1 MAKKINIDVNLRD
14 EEAKKKLK
22 DIQNGKYKVDMDV
35 NVDGINQTTQG
46 MNRLK
51 ASASNTNT
59 TFGKLRN
66 TISDTFSTGKLAMT
80 GYLAVLRSINLASK
94 NAKQSIKELDK
105 SVTDLSVATNM
116 SRKSTYD
123 LLGQYNNM
131 AKQLSSTTTHISSAA
146 DDYLRAGKSM
156 SEANKLI
163 QDSIMLSKL
172 GQIDSGA
179 ATEDL
184 LATMN
189 GFNMSVEEVN
199 KALDSMVAIDMAAA
213 TSSGDIATALKYC
226 ASSADVAG
234 VSFNKLAAMIGTVQD
249 KTQQSA
255 ETVGTFMNTLL
266 SRYRNV
272 KVGQFVDDDGQDL
285 SDVETILDSVGIK
298 LRETNQEFRDFETVI
313 DEVAKSW
320 NNYSGVQQAAIAK
333 AFSGSRQQN
342 RFIALMEGYNKTLEL
357 TEVAANSAGTAVE
370 KFNNSYQNSLEA
382 KQNTLQATFESMIM
396 NSDMGNVYGDILDA
410 TTALVKF
417 VDETNLLKG
426 ALTGLATFGGIK
438 AFMTIKTGAME
449 AYVELNKFK
458 NAMDIVKSTNISTAQ
473 FDKLLLL
480 SEGLSKS
487 QMKQVLS
494 TNSLTMAQKKQL
506 LMVSGLSEEESVAAL
521 QAWKMTAAN
530 NGLTAS
536 TTSASNAFK
545 GLTMMIKANPF
556 MIAVT
561 AITIGVAA
569 WQKYKQSIEDVKD
582 RIDELSD
589 SISTLESEYKSLK
602 ETESENLTD
611 AEQARLQYLE
621 DRIEREKELKELEE
635 ARLIREKY
643 GSNFTDSF
651 DEDNQNAKYSDFREK
666 YFDGMSKVDVTS
678 LAYGIDHDEKNVIDI
693 GSKIDEYLESQKKI
707 QLYID
712 QMNKYDSDRQE
723 YIWADELKTKE
734 ENKLEK
740 LIPQLQEEYQNYKE
754 AKYEA
759 ETAIDEM
766 TQDLDNPNLTD
777 KDKETIQSWIAQYQD
792 VVKIADYYI
801 GLMRDIPAIPSD
813 TDTNTYHN
821 WYSKLSDDEK
831 ELANSDDFKEALEK
845 QKEGLGKAAL
855 AANDYDIALQEVKN
869 TQESV
874 ANSGDGIGTT
884 SFSDTITELSDLQDD
899 LSDLDEAMANIVSD
913 GNVDLSSLDGLIE
926 AFGKLEE
933 AGKNIDTSTVDEAMK
948 SLSDATSIQ
957 SAQQALDT
965 LCTEYIKASGIL
977 DDLNE
982 SNKNLIATRLQGMGV
997 ANAEEMVE
1005 ARLAAQKYATA
1016 NGCIDLANA
1025 TWEEISALI
1034 AEGNA
1039 SQETQQYLANLA
1051 LSKIDV
1057 NNIKLDTK
1065 ADVDNIIAIANAA
1078 GASAAQIAALKTALA
1093 SLSNANITKW
1103 DDANKGGGMGST
1115 NLMNPA
1121 KLNTPSSGNSKIDQ
1135 FAKQQQAQKAKDAVQ
1150 DATDT
1155 LAKTLDDI
1163 KNGAY
1168 NLDASNFYAN
1178 YSGGSATSKAVNDA
1192 AKAAKDAAKDVKEA
1206 VAETFDFIENGINRF
1221 DKALSKLED
1230 KVDKTS
1236 SSFTSRLN
1244 AYKEALNATTFGIEL
1259 LTDDYNKYMQKANEV
1274 GLNEDIASAVR
1285 GGASNI
1291 WDYSDDTV
1299 KQQIKDY
1306 QSWYDKAQDCLD
1318 KIDELKDKQLE
1329 LTQASIELLI
1339 TQYEKLATK
1348 IENVNDRTEKWISL
1362 KESWGFSANTKNYDS
1377 MNKNIQKQIDFIIKQ
1392 DEQLKLLQKT
1402 VAKGSEA
1409 WYEYNE
1415 RIDSN
1420 KASLIDLKQQMQENA
1435 TAAAVLAKAT
1445 ADKKTEKYD
1454 SQDELYDAKIDNATS
1469 AKSKNKLIDK
1479 KISNINK
1486 TQKAYNTAVSTD
1498 NKNLKSAKKTISKFK
1513 STKENKKILASI
1525 KKAAKSGKRISQ
1537 SLLNKASKLNDNGKL
1552 YNACVQYNAYL
1563 DAKEADKAT
1572 ADLYKETAKQDKA
1585 DLAKEKF
1592 DNISSDY
1599 DNKISSNE
1607 QKKTAL
1613 NNKIS
1618 LAQEQSKQISAAYYK
1633 SLISSEKGEK
1643 NKLIKERKDLQKSLN
1658 DAVIKGSI
1666 KKGSDEW
1673 YEMVSAINEVT
1684 NAIDESTQSIVEY
1697 QNALRQLKWDA
1708 FDKSMETVKRINSEN
1723 DYYIDLMSHKDMTD
1737 KDTGNFT
1744 KYGTATIG
1752 LHKTNYDNYL
1762 AQADEYQREYN
1773 KIMRQIEKGELSL
1786 SDENVVQ
1793 RLRDLQDAHR
1803 DAKKSAEDELQ
1814 SIQDLVKQGYE
1825 AQTDALSELIDKYKK
1840 LKDSELEAYKYQKEI
1855 AEKTKQIASLQKQ
1868 LIANN
1873 KNADSEE
1880 SRAQIQKLKVEL
1892 QNAKDDLN
1900 DTIYSKYLS
1909 DTEDMLD
1916 DLMNDYQEFINEK
1929 LNDTNNILDE
1939 IKTLLGSD
1947 IIETIKGLDSN
1958 LTNDTKDQ
1966 IGSSTTNG
1974 GDGGQAA
1981 KDYVHNTVTNDQNK
1995 VNSKTD
2001 TSSYNPAKEADI
2013 AKKKN
2018 GIAQK
2023 KKAINDQRQ
2032 SFQNQIKELES
2043 QLKQLYGELNSV
2055 ENKYQFE
2062 KSSTKNKDK
2071 LQDLKNNYIE
2081 KKSGLNA
2088 MIQDVTHNKDVLQQ
2102 FIADLDKQ
2110 SAQLDKDLASING
2123 YEKGSEHI
2131 DKRQL
2136 AWTQENKREMIYRAS
2151 DGAVLTKLN
2160 PGDKVFT
2167 NEMTENL
2174 WKMAQMNPAQMY
2186 AGQFTP
2192 VTPDFSKSVNNSS
2205 NIEVTFGDLVL
2216 PDVTN
2221 SAEFADS
2228 VESVMREAICRNG
2241 KTTQCITEA
2250 VSAKQLGKNDVGNA
2264 RLYK

>member
-1 MAKKINIDVNLRD
+1 MMFKTIDNNGDIKVVTVMKARKIAQDQLTASIARQELQLIAD
-14 EEAKKKLK
+14 EKALTRLEAKVASGIPLEQAMATEMNGASIAAKNHAIQTQGLNGTTDAFVAKQKAAQAQLKATANDSKKL
-22 DIQNGKYKVDMDV
+22 I
-35 NVDGINQTTQG
+35 TT
-46 MNRLK
+46 LK
-51 ASASNTNT
+51 SVAANIGVMIAFTVAIKAIEYAWDKANT
-59 TFGKLRN
+59 T
-66 TISDTFSTGKLAMT
+66 
-80 GYLAVLRSINLASK
+80 
-94 NAKQSIKELDK
+94 
-105 SVTDLSVATNM
+105 
-116 SRKSTYD
+116 
-123 LLGQYNNM
+123 
-131 AKQLSSTTTHISSAA
+131 
-146 DDYLRAGKSM
+146 
-156 SEANKLI
+156 
-163 QDSIMLSKL
+163 
-172 GQIDSGA
+172 
-179 ATEDL
+179 
-184 LATMN
+184 
-189 GFNMSVEEVN
+189 VEEVQG
-199 KALDSMVAIDMAAA
+199 KID
-213 TSSGDIATALKYC
+213 
-226 ASSADVAG
+226 
-234 VSFNKLAAMIGTVQD
+234 
-249 KTQQSA
+249 
-255 ETVGTFMNTLL
+255 
-266 SRYRNV
+266 
-272 KVGQFVDDDGQDL
+272 DL
-285 SDVETILDSVGIK
+285 S
-298 LRETNQEFRDFETVI
+298 
-313 DEVAKSW
+313 
-320 NNYSGVQQAAIAK
+320 
-333 AFSGSRQQN
+333 
-342 RFIALMEGYNKTLEL
+342 
-357 TEVAANSAGTAVE
+357 
-370 KFNNSYQNSLEA
+370 SY
-382 KQNTLQATFESMIM
+382 
-396 NSDMGNVYGDILDA
+396 
-410 TTALVKF
+410 
-417 VDETNLLKG
+417 
-426 ALTGLATFGGIK
+426 
-438 AFMTIKTGAME
+438 
-449 AYVELNKFK
+449 
-458 NAMDIVKSTNISTAQ
+458 
-473 FDKLLLL
+473 
-480 SEGLSKS
+480 
-487 QMKQVLS
+487 
-494 TNSLTMAQKKQL
+494 
-506 LMVSGLSEEESVAAL
+506 
-521 QAWKMTAAN
+521 
-530 NGLTAS
+530 
-536 TTSASNAFK
+536 
-545 GLTMMIKANPF
+545 
-556 MIAVT
+556 
-561 AITIGVAA
+561 
-569 WQKYKQSIEDVKD
+569 
-582 RIDELSD
+582 
-589 SISTLESEYKSLK
+589 ISTLEDEYKSLK
-602 ETESENLTD
+602 ETGSENLTD
-611 AEQARLQYLE
+611 AEQTRLQYLE

-712 QMNKYDSDRQE
+712 QMNKYDSNRQE

-869 TQESV
+869 AQESV

-965 LCTEYIKASGIL
+965 LCTEYIKVSGIL

-1051 LSKIDV
+1051 LSKIDI

-1093 SLSNANITKW
+1093 SLSNAKIDKW
-1103 DDANKGGGMGST
+1103 ANSGGGMNSL
-1115 NLMNPA
+1115 NLLNPG

-1135 FAKQQQAQKAKDAVQ
+1135 FAKQQQAQNTKDAVQ

-1339 TQYEKLATK
+1339 TQYEKLSTK
-1348 IENVNDRTEKWISL
+1348 VENANDRMEKWISL

-1402 VAKGSEA
+1402 VTKGSEA

-1435 TAAAVLAKAT
+1435 TAAAELAKAT

-1469 AKSKNKLIDK
+1469 AKTKNKLINK
-1479 KISNINK
+1479 KISNITKRQNI
-1486 TQKAYNTAVSTD
+1486 YNSVVTTD
-1498 NKNLKSAKKTISKFK
+1498 NKNLKSAKKTIGKFK
-1513 STKENKKILASI
+1513 STKENKKVLASI
-1525 KKAAKSGKRISQ
+1525 KKAAKADKRISQ
-1537 SLLNKASKLNDNGKL
+1537 SLLDKASKLNDNGKL
-1552 YNACVQYNAYL
+1552 YNACVQYNAYW
-1563 DAKEADKAT
+1563 DAKQSDKAT

-1618 LAQEQSKQISAAYYK
+1618 LAQEQGKQISAAYYK

-1673 YEMVSAINEVT
+1673 HEMVSAINEVT

-1786 SDENVVQ
+1786 SDENVIQ

-1855 AEKTKQIASLQKQ
+1855 AEKTKTIASLQKQ
-1868 LIANN
+1868 LTAYNGN
-1873 KNADSEE
+1873 DSEE
-1880 SRAQIQKLKVEL
+1880 SRAQIQKLKVQLEE
-1892 QNAKDDLN
+1892 AKSDLK
-1900 DTIYSKYLS
+1900 DTQYEKFIS

-1916 DLMNDYQEFINEK
+1916 DLMTDYQKFIDEK
-1929 LNDTNNILDE
+1929 LNDTNTILDE

-2001 TSSYNPAKEADI
+2001 TSSYDPAKEADI

-2023 KKAINDQRQ
+2023 KKAINGQRQ

-2043 QLKQLYGELNSV
+2043 QLKQLYGELNSI

-2088 MIQDVTHNKDVLQQ
+2088 MIQDLTHNKDVLQQ

-2136 AWTQENKREMIYRAS
+2136 AWTQENKRELIYRAA
-2151 DGAVLTKLN
+2151 DGALLTELN

-2174 WKMAQMNPAQMY
+2174 WELAKTNPAQMY

-2228 VESVMREAICRNG
+2228 VESVMREAICKNG
-2241 KTTQCITEA
+2241 KTIQCITEA
-2250 VSAKQLGKNDVGNA
+2250 VSAKQLGKNGIGNA

>member
-1 MAKKINIDVNLRD
+1 MIFKTINDETDGKIKIKPNSGFADLFKKQQLFSSSDIQAIKAYNAQIDACVTSQTAFRRTMMDASESAQNLVAGANGGKVALNALEGSSKAAAVGMQILSTAMNVAVIMLVTQAISLLINKFSDYTHKLENAREAAKEAKSSIEELNTSVSDNGKWISENVYNYEKLADGVDSLGRNISLTDEEFDKYNSLTNEIADMFPTLVTGYTDTGDAILSCKNNVNLLTQAYKEQKQAAQDAVFQKSDDLWAGFKADTTDWHPFSNGGMSKTTERTILQD
-14 EEAKKKLK
+14 MIDGNDLSALDWNTIATVLDNAGIETNKWIGGSDKDLKKKL
-22 DIQNGKYKVDMDV
+22 
-35 NVDGINQTTQG
+35 
-46 MNRLK
+46 
-51 ASASNTNT
+51 
-59 TFGKLRN
+59 
-66 TISDTFSTGKLAMT
+66 
-80 GYLAVLRSINLASK
+80 
-94 NAKQSIKELDK
+94 E
-105 SVTDLSVATNM
+105 
-116 SRKSTYD
+116 
-123 LLGQYNNM
+123 
-131 AKQLSSTTTHISSAA
+131 
-146 DDYLRAGKSM
+146 
-156 SEANKLI
+156 ENKKTLY
-163 QDSIMLSKL
+163 
-172 GQIDSGA
+172 A
-179 ATEDL
+179 YART
-184 LATMN
+184 
-189 GFNMSVEEVN
+189 
-199 KALDSMVAIDMAAA
+199 LDSTMESA
-213 TSSGDIATALKYC
+213 TSNVTPIIDAYLDT
-226 ASSADVAG
+226 
-234 VSFNKLAAMIGTVQD
+234 NK
-249 KTQQSA
+249 
-255 ETVGTFMNTLL
+255 
-266 SRYRNV
+266 
-272 KVGQFVDDDGQDL
+272 
-285 SDVETILDSVGIK
+285 
-298 LRETNQEFRDFETVI
+298 DF
-313 DEVAKSW
+313 K
-320 NNYSGVQQAAIAK
+320 
-333 AFSGSRQQN
+333 
-342 RFIALMEGYNKTLEL
+342 
-357 TEVAANSAGTAVE
+357 
-370 KFNNSYQNSLEA
+370 
-382 KQNTLQATFESMIM
+382 
-396 NSDMGNVYGDILDA
+396 
-410 TTALVKF
+410 
-417 VDETNLLKG
+417 
-426 ALTGLATFGGIK
+426 
-438 AFMTIKTGAME
+438 
-449 AYVELNKFK
+449 
-458 NAMDIVKSTNISTAQ
+458 
-473 FDKLLLL
+473 
-480 SEGLSKS
+480 
-487 QMKQVLS
+487 
-494 TNSLTMAQKKQL
+494 
-506 LMVSGLSEEESVAAL
+506 
-521 QAWKMTAAN
+521 
-530 NGLTAS
+530 
-536 TTSASNAFK
+536 
-545 GLTMMIKANPF
+545 
-556 MIAVT
+556 
-561 AITIGVAA
+561 
-569 WQKYKQSIEDVKD
+569 
-582 RIDELSD
+582 
-589 SISTLESEYKSLK
+589 
-602 ETESENLTD
+602 
-611 AEQARLQYLE
+611 
-621 DRIEREKELKELEE
+621 
-635 ARLIREKY
+635 
-643 GSNFTDSF
+643 
-651 DEDNQNAKYSDFREK
+651 
-666 YFDGMSKVDVTS
+666 
-678 LAYGIDHDEKNVIDI
+678 
-693 GSKIDEYLESQKKI
+693 
-707 QLYID
+707 
-712 QMNKYDSDRQE
+712 KYDSDTQNRIKQ
-723 YIWADELKTKE
+723 IADNMGYEFYSTF
-734 ENKLEK
+734 ENKADLVDWIDNTLVPAFDNVDSKNLLNELFSLNTDDMSVNEYVSK
-740 LIPQLQEEYQNYKE
+740 INTLIK
-754 AKYEA
+754 
-759 ETAIDEM
+759 
-766 TQDLDNPNLTD
+766 
-777 KDKETIQSWIAQYQD
+777 
-792 VVKIADYYI
+792 KIANIVGGDAEEI
-801 GLMRDIPAIPSD
+801 KIKLGFDFVD
-813 TDTNTYHN
+813 TDEELLNKAKQKVEKAVGNSSPASGVFDILGNAT
-821 WYSKLSDDEK
+821 KSDNEK
-831 ELANSDDFKEALEK
+831 ELNKWIDSLSESDLQLIVDGKIKFDEDTTVDSAKKALDAARKEAEQNPIETPISSTDILAQVQALSTGLDQLDKIYADVYNKEDFDWSSILNNDGFKEAFGNMTNVTEDYKNAYDDFIKTISNNPADLSACQSAFDNLATAYIYNSDALKNVTEETKASTIAMLNQMGIVNAAEVVNYRLGASESYAADTGKDLESATLSEITAFA
-845 QKEGLGKAAL
+845 KEADMSDITKASL
-855 AANDYDIALQEVKN
+855 AAYVTEKIHAASI
-869 TQESV
+869 T
-874 ANSGDGIGTT
+874 ITT
-884 SFSDTITELSDLQDD
+884 SADINNLT
-899 LSDLDEAMANIVSD
+899 
-913 GNVDLSSLDGLIE
+913 
-926 AFGKLEE
+926 
-933 AGKNIDTSTVDEAMK
+933 
-948 SLSDATSIQ
+948 
-957 SAQQALDT
+957 ALCSQ
-965 LCTEYIKASGIL
+965 L
-977 DDLNE
+977 
-982 SNKNLIATRLQGMGV
+982 GV
-997 ANAEEMVE
+997 A
-1005 ARLAAQKYATA
+1005 
-1016 NGCIDLANA
+1016 G
-1025 TWEEISALI
+1025 
-1034 AEGNA
+1034 
-1039 SQETQQYLANLA
+1039 
-1051 LSKIDV
+1051 
-1057 NNIKLDTK
+1057 
-1065 ADVDNIIAIANAA
+1065 
-1078 GASAAQIAALKTALA
+1078 TALA
-1093 SLSNANITKW
+1093 
-1103 DDANKGGGMGST
+1103 
-1115 NLMNPA
+1115 
-1121 KLNTPSSGNSKIDQ
+1121 Q
-1135 FAKQQQAQKAKDAVQ
+1135 FARLKAIAMDTSGKYTDGYKEYATTAADQILQNAVNAAQTKYTPQ
-1150 DATDT
+1150 F
-1155 LAKTLDDI
+1155 
-1163 KNGAY
+1163 G
-1168 NLDASNFYAN
+1168 
-1178 YSGGSATSKAVNDA
+1178 GGSATKKAVNDA

-1221 DKALSKLED
+1221 DRALSKLED
-1230 KVDKTS
+1230 KAGKTS

-1291 WDYSDDTV
+1291 WDYTDDTV

-1306 QSWYDKAQDCLD
+1306 QNWYDKAQDCLD

-1339 TQYEKLATK
+1339 TQYEKLSTK
-1348 IENVNDRTEKWISL
+1348 VENANDRMEKWISL
-1362 KESWGFSANTKNYDS
+1362 KESWGFSANTKNYNS
-1377 MNKNIQKQIDFIIKQ
+1377 MNKNIQKQIDYINKQ

-1402 VAKGSEA
+1402 VTKGSEA

-1420 KASLIDLKQQMQENA
+1420 KASLIELKQQMQENA

-1525 KKAAKSGKRISQ
+1525 KKAAKAGKRISQ
-1537 SLLNKASKLNDNGKL
+1537 SLLDKASKLNDNGRL
-1552 YNACVQYNAYL
+1552 YNACVQYNAYW
-1563 DAKEADKAT
+1563 DAKQSDKAT

-1618 LAQEQSKQISAAYYK
+1618 LAQEHGKQISAAYYK

-1643 NKLIKERKDLQKSLN
+1643 NKLIKERKDLQKNLN

-1855 AEKTKQIASLQKQ
+1855 AEKTKTIASLQKQ
-1868 LIANN
+1868 LTAYNGN
-1873 KNADSEE
+1873 DSEE
-1880 SRAQIQKLKVEL
+1880 SRAQIQKLKVQLEE
-1892 QNAKDDLN
+1892 AKSDLK
-1900 DTIYSKYLS
+1900 DTQYEKFIS

-1916 DLMNDYQEFINEK
+1916 DLMTDYQKFIDEK
-1929 LNDTNNILDE
+1929 LNDTNTILDE

-2001 TSSYNPAKEADI
+2001 TSSYDPAKEADI

-2023 KKAINDQRQ
+2023 KKAINGQRQ

-2043 QLKQLYGELNSV
+2043 QLKQLYGELNSI

-2110 SAQLDKDLASING
+2110 SAQLDTDLVSLKG

-2136 AWTQENKREMIYRAS
+2136 AWTQENKRELIYRAA
-2151 DGAVLTKLN
+2151 DGALLTELN

-2250 VSAKQLGKNDVGNA
+2250 VSAKQLGKNRNSIGNA

>member
-1 MAKKINIDVNLRD
+1 MMFKTIDNNGDIKVVTVMKARKIAQDQLTASIARQELQLIAD
-14 EEAKKKLK
+14 EKALTRLEAKVASGIPLEQAMATEMNGASIAAKNHAIQTQGLNGTTDAFVAKQKAAQAQLKATANDSKKL
-22 DIQNGKYKVDMDV
+22 I
-35 NVDGINQTTQG
+35 TT
-46 MNRLK
+46 LK
-51 ASASNTNT
+51 SVAANIGVMIAFTVAIKAIEYVWDKANT
-59 TFGKLRN
+59 T
-66 TISDTFSTGKLAMT
+66 
-80 GYLAVLRSINLASK
+80 
-94 NAKQSIKELDK
+94 
-105 SVTDLSVATNM
+105 
-116 SRKSTYD
+116 
-123 LLGQYNNM
+123 
-131 AKQLSSTTTHISSAA
+131 
-146 DDYLRAGKSM
+146 
-156 SEANKLI
+156 
-163 QDSIMLSKL
+163 
-172 GQIDSGA
+172 
-179 ATEDL
+179 
-184 LATMN
+184 
-189 GFNMSVEEVN
+189 VEEVQG
-199 KALDSMVAIDMAAA
+199 KID
-213 TSSGDIATALKYC
+213 
-226 ASSADVAG
+226 
-234 VSFNKLAAMIGTVQD
+234 
-249 KTQQSA
+249 
-255 ETVGTFMNTLL
+255 
-266 SRYRNV
+266 
-272 KVGQFVDDDGQDL
+272 DL
-285 SDVETILDSVGIK
+285 SS
-298 LRETNQEFRDFETVI
+298 
-313 DEVAKSW
+313 
-320 NNYSGVQQAAIAK
+320 
-333 AFSGSRQQN
+333 
-342 RFIALMEGYNKTLEL
+342 
-357 TEVAANSAGTAVE
+357 
-370 KFNNSYQNSLEA
+370 
-382 KQNTLQATFESMIM
+382 
-396 NSDMGNVYGDILDA
+396 
-410 TTALVKF
+410 
-417 VDETNLLKG
+417 
-426 ALTGLATFGGIK
+426 
-438 AFMTIKTGAME
+438 
-449 AYVELNKFK
+449 
-458 NAMDIVKSTNISTAQ
+458 
-473 FDKLLLL
+473 
-480 SEGLSKS
+480 
-487 QMKQVLS
+487 
-494 TNSLTMAQKKQL
+494 
-506 LMVSGLSEEESVAAL
+506 
-521 QAWKMTAAN
+521 
-530 NGLTAS
+530 
-536 TTSASNAFK
+536 
-545 GLTMMIKANPF
+545 
-556 MIAVT
+556 
-561 AITIGVAA
+561 
-569 WQKYKQSIEDVKD
+569 
-582 RIDELSD
+582 
-589 SISTLESEYKSLK
+589 SISTLEDEYKSLK
-602 ETESENLTD
+602 ETGSENLTD
-611 AEQARLQYLE
+611 AEQTRLQYLE

-712 QMNKYDSDRQE
+712 QMNKYDSNRQE

-869 TQESV
+869 AQESV

-1093 SLSNANITKW
+1093 SLSNAKIDKW
-1103 DDANKGGGMGST
+1103 ANSGGGMNSL
-1115 NLMNPA
+1115 NLLNPG

-1135 FAKQQQAQKAKDAVQ
+1135 FAKQQQAQKTKDAVQ

-1339 TQYEKLATK
+1339 TQYEKLSTK
-1348 IENVNDRTEKWISL
+1348 VENANDRMEKWISL

-1402 VAKGSEA
+1402 VTKGSEA

-1435 TAAAVLAKAT
+1435 TAAAELAKAT

-1469 AKSKNKLIDK
+1469 AKTKNKLINK
-1479 KISNINK
+1479 KISNITKRQNI
-1486 TQKAYNTAVSTD
+1486 YNSVVTTD
-1498 NKNLKSAKKTISKFK
+1498 NKNLKSAKKTIGKFK
-1513 STKENKKILASI
+1513 STKENKKVLASI
-1525 KKAAKSGKRISQ
+1525 KKAAKADKRISQ
-1537 SLLNKASKLNDNGKL
+1537 SLLDKASKLNDNGKL
-1552 YNACVQYNAYL
+1552 YNACVQYNAYW
-1563 DAKEADKAT
+1563 DAKQSDKAT

-1618 LAQEQSKQISAAYYK
+1618 LAQEQGKQISAAYYK

-1673 YEMVSAINEVT
+1673 HEMVSAINEVT

-1786 SDENVVQ
+1786 SDENVIQ

-1855 AEKTKQIASLQKQ
+1855 AEKTKTIASLQKQ
-1868 LIANN
+1868 LTAYNGN
-1873 KNADSEE
+1873 DSEE
-1880 SRAQIQKLKVEL
+1880 SRAQIQKLKVQLEE
-1892 QNAKDDLN
+1892 AKSDLK
-1900 DTIYSKYLS
+1900 DTQYEKFIS

-1916 DLMNDYQEFINEK
+1916 DLMNDYQEFIDEK
-1929 LNDTNNILDE
+1929 LNDTNTILDE

-2001 TSSYNPAKEADI
+2001 TSSYDPAKEADI

-2023 KKAINDQRQ
+2023 KKAINGQRQ

-2043 QLKQLYGELNSV
+2043 QLKQLYGELNSI

-2088 MIQDVTHNKDVLQQ
+2088 MIQDVTHNKDMLQQ

-2136 AWTQENKREMIYRAS
+2136 AWTQENKRELIYRAA
-2151 DGAVLTKLN
+2151 DGALLTELN

-2174 WKMAQMNPAQMY
+2174 WELAKTNPSLLYSSTNFVPKLPDIAKSAGTSTIVEVGDIVMN
-2186 AGQFTP
+2186 G
-2192 VTPDFSKSVNNSS
+2192 VNDP
-2205 NIEVTFGDLVL
+2205 ETFGRQL
-2216 PDVTN
+2216 
-2221 SAEFADS
+2221 
-2228 VESVMREAICRNG
+2228 REEICKNG

-2250 VSAKQLGKNDVGNA
+2250 VSAKQLKKNSIGNA

>member
-1 MAKKINIDVNLRD
+1 MKARKIAQDELTASMARQEAQLLADKVALQNYEIECSKGVVTTEQFNIIM
-14 EEAKKKLK
+14 A
-22 DIQNGKYKVDMDV
+22 
-35 NVDGINQTTQG
+35 
-46 MNRLK
+46 K
-51 ASASNTNT
+51 ASASAKEYAISTNGVAGSTDAFVAKQKAAQAQLKATANDSKKMITTLKSVAANIGVMIAFTVAIKAIEYAWDKANT
-59 TFGKLRN
+59 T
-66 TISDTFSTGKLAMT
+66 
-80 GYLAVLRSINLASK
+80 
-94 NAKQSIKELDK
+94 
-105 SVTDLSVATNM
+105 
-116 SRKSTYD
+116 
-123 LLGQYNNM
+123 
-131 AKQLSSTTTHISSAA
+131 
-146 DDYLRAGKSM
+146 
-156 SEANKLI
+156 
-163 QDSIMLSKL
+163 
-172 GQIDSGA
+172 
-179 ATEDL
+179 
-184 LATMN
+184 
-189 GFNMSVEEVN
+189 VEEVQG
-199 KALDSMVAIDMAAA
+199 KID
-213 TSSGDIATALKYC
+213 
-226 ASSADVAG
+226 
-234 VSFNKLAAMIGTVQD
+234 
-249 KTQQSA
+249 
-255 ETVGTFMNTLL
+255 
-266 SRYRNV
+266 
-272 KVGQFVDDDGQDL
+272 DL
-285 SDVETILDSVGIK
+285 SS
-298 LRETNQEFRDFETVI
+298 
-313 DEVAKSW
+313 
-320 NNYSGVQQAAIAK
+320 
-333 AFSGSRQQN
+333 
-342 RFIALMEGYNKTLEL
+342 
-357 TEVAANSAGTAVE
+357 
-370 KFNNSYQNSLEA
+370 
-382 KQNTLQATFESMIM
+382 
-396 NSDMGNVYGDILDA
+396 
-410 TTALVKF
+410 
-417 VDETNLLKG
+417 
-426 ALTGLATFGGIK
+426 
-438 AFMTIKTGAME
+438 
-449 AYVELNKFK
+449 
-458 NAMDIVKSTNISTAQ
+458 
-473 FDKLLLL
+473 
-480 SEGLSKS
+480 
-487 QMKQVLS
+487 
-494 TNSLTMAQKKQL
+494 
-506 LMVSGLSEEESVAAL
+506 
-521 QAWKMTAAN
+521 
-530 NGLTAS
+530 
-536 TTSASNAFK
+536 
-545 GLTMMIKANPF
+545 
-556 MIAVT
+556 
-561 AITIGVAA
+561 
-569 WQKYKQSIEDVKD
+569 
-582 RIDELSD
+582 
-589 SISTLESEYKSLK
+589 SISTLEDEYKSLK
-602 ETESENLTD
+602 ETGSENLTD
-611 AEQARLQYLE
+611 AEQTRLQYLE

-678 LAYGIDHDEKNVIDI
+678 LAYGIDHDEQNVIDI

-707 QLYID
+707 RLYID
-712 QMNKYDSDRQE
+712 QMNKYDSNRQE

-869 TQESV
+869 AQESV

-926 AFGKLEE
+926 AFGNLEE

-1093 SLSNANITKW
+1093 SLSNAKIDKW
-1103 DDANKGGGMGST
+1103 ANSGGGMNSL
-1115 NLMNPA
+1115 NLLNPG

-1135 FAKQQQAQKAKDAVQ
+1135 FAKQQQAQKTKDAVQ

-1339 TQYEKLATK
+1339 TQYEKLSTK
-1348 IENVNDRTEKWISL
+1348 VENANDRMEKWISL

-1402 VAKGSEA
+1402 VTKGSEA

-1435 TAAAVLAKAT
+1435 TAAAELAKAT

-1469 AKSKNKLIDK
+1469 AKTKNKLINK
-1479 KISNINK
+1479 KISNITKRQNI
-1486 TQKAYNTAVSTD
+1486 YNSVVTTD
-1498 NKNLKSAKKTISKFK
+1498 NKNLKSAKKTIGKFK
-1513 STKENKKILASI
+1513 STKENKKVLASI
-1525 KKAAKSGKRISQ
+1525 KKAAKADKRISQ
-1537 SLLNKASKLNDNGKL
+1537 SLLDKASKLNDNGKL
-1552 YNACVQYNAYL
+1552 YNACVQYNAYW
-1563 DAKEADKAT
+1563 DAKQSDKAT

-1618 LAQEQSKQISAAYYK
+1618 LAQEQGKQISAAYYK

-1673 YEMVSAINEVT
+1673 HEMVSAINEVT

-1786 SDENVVQ
+1786 SDENVIQ

-1855 AEKTKQIASLQKQ
+1855 AEKTKTIASLQKQ
-1868 LIANN
+1868 LTAYNGN
-1873 KNADSEE
+1873 DSEE
-1880 SRAQIQKLKVEL
+1880 SRAQIQKLKVQLEE
-1892 QNAKDDLN
+1892 AKSDLK
-1900 DTIYSKYLS
+1900 DTQYEKFIS

-1916 DLMNDYQEFINEK
+1916 DLMNDYQEFIDEK
-1929 LNDTNNILDE
+1929 LNDTNTILDE

-2001 TSSYNPAKEADI
+2001 TSSYDPAKEADI

-2023 KKAINDQRQ
+2023 KKAINGQRQ

-2043 QLKQLYGELNSV
+2043 QLKQLYGELNSI

-2088 MIQDVTHNKDVLQQ
+2088 MIQDVTHNKDMLQQ

-2136 AWTQENKREMIYRAS
+2136 AWTQENKRELIYRAA
-2151 DGAVLTKLN
+2151 DGALLTELN

-2174 WKMAQMNPAQMY
+2174 WELAKTNPSLLYSSTNFVPKLPDIAKSAGTSTIVEVGDIVMN
-2186 AGQFTP
+2186 G
-2192 VTPDFSKSVNNSS
+2192 VNDP
-2205 NIEVTFGDLVL
+2205 ETFGRQL
-2216 PDVTN
+2216 
-2221 SAEFADS
+2221 
-2228 VESVMREAICRNG
+2228 REEICKNG

-2250 VSAKQLGKNDVGNA
+2250 VSAKQLKKNSIGNA

>member
-1 MAKKINIDVNLRD
+1 MMFKTIDNNGDIKVVTVMKARKIAQDQLTASIARQELQLIAD
-14 EEAKKKLK
+14 EKALTRLEAKVASGIPLEQAMATEMNGASIAAKNHAIQTQGLNGTTDAFVAKQKAAQAQLKATANDSKKL
-22 DIQNGKYKVDMDV
+22 I
-35 NVDGINQTTQG
+35 TT
-46 MNRLK
+46 LK
-51 ASASNTNT
+51 SVAANIGVMIAFTVAIKAIEYAWDKANT
-59 TFGKLRN
+59 T
-66 TISDTFSTGKLAMT
+66 
-80 GYLAVLRSINLASK
+80 
-94 NAKQSIKELDK
+94 
-105 SVTDLSVATNM
+105 
-116 SRKSTYD
+116 
-123 LLGQYNNM
+123 
-131 AKQLSSTTTHISSAA
+131 
-146 DDYLRAGKSM
+146 
-156 SEANKLI
+156 
-163 QDSIMLSKL
+163 
-172 GQIDSGA
+172 
-179 ATEDL
+179 
-184 LATMN
+184 
-189 GFNMSVEEVN
+189 VEEVQG
-199 KALDSMVAIDMAAA
+199 KID
-213 TSSGDIATALKYC
+213 
-226 ASSADVAG
+226 
-234 VSFNKLAAMIGTVQD
+234 
-249 KTQQSA
+249 
-255 ETVGTFMNTLL
+255 
-266 SRYRNV
+266 
-272 KVGQFVDDDGQDL
+272 DL
-285 SDVETILDSVGIK
+285 SS
-298 LRETNQEFRDFETVI
+298 
-313 DEVAKSW
+313 
-320 NNYSGVQQAAIAK
+320 
-333 AFSGSRQQN
+333 
-342 RFIALMEGYNKTLEL
+342 
-357 TEVAANSAGTAVE
+357 
-370 KFNNSYQNSLEA
+370 
-382 KQNTLQATFESMIM
+382 
-396 NSDMGNVYGDILDA
+396 
-410 TTALVKF
+410 
-417 VDETNLLKG
+417 
-426 ALTGLATFGGIK
+426 
-438 AFMTIKTGAME
+438 
-449 AYVELNKFK
+449 
-458 NAMDIVKSTNISTAQ
+458 
-473 FDKLLLL
+473 
-480 SEGLSKS
+480 
-487 QMKQVLS
+487 
-494 TNSLTMAQKKQL
+494 
-506 LMVSGLSEEESVAAL
+506 
-521 QAWKMTAAN
+521 
-530 NGLTAS
+530 
-536 TTSASNAFK
+536 
-545 GLTMMIKANPF
+545 
-556 MIAVT
+556 
-561 AITIGVAA
+561 
-569 WQKYKQSIEDVKD
+569 
-582 RIDELSD
+582 
-589 SISTLESEYKSLK
+589 SISTLEDEYKSLK
-602 ETESENLTD
+602 ETGSENLTD

-621 DRIEREKELKELEE
+621 DRIAREKELKELEE

-678 LAYGIDHDEKNVIDI
+678 LAYGIDHDEQNVIDI

-712 QMNKYDSDRQE
+712 QMNKYDSNRQE

-869 TQESV
+869 AQESV
-874 ANSGDGIGTT
+874 ANSGDGIGAT

-997 ANAEEMVE
+997 ANSEEMVE

-1057 NNIKLDTK
+1057 NNIKLNTK

-1135 FAKQQQAQKAKDAVQ
+1135 FAKQQQAQKTKDAVQ

-1221 DKALSKLED
+1221 DKAFSKLED

-1244 AYKEALNATTFGIEL
+1244 AYKEALNAATFGIEL

-1306 QSWYDKAQDCLD
+1306 QNWYDKAQDCLD

-1339 TQYEKLATK
+1339 TQYEKLSTK
-1348 IENVNDRTEKWISL
+1348 VENANDRMEKWISL
-1362 KESWGFSANTKNYDS
+1362 KESWGFSANTKNYNS
-1377 MNKNIQKQIDFIIKQ
+1377 MNKNIQKQIDYINKQ

-1402 VAKGSEA
+1402 VTKGSEA

-1420 KASLIDLKQQMQENA
+1420 KASLIELKQQMQENA

-1585 DLAKEKF
+1585 TLAKEKF

-1599 DNKISSNE
+1599 ENKISSNE

-1618 LAQEQSKQISAAYYK
+1618 LAQEQGKQISAAYYK

-1673 YEMVSAINEVT
+1673 HEMVSAINEVT

-1786 SDENVVQ
+1786 SDENVIQ

-1855 AEKTKQIASLQKQ
+1855 AEKTKTIASLQKQ
-1868 LIANN
+1868 LTAYNGN
-1873 KNADSEE
+1873 DSEE
-1880 SRAQIQKLKVEL
+1880 SRAQIQKLKVQLEE
-1892 QNAKDDLN
+1892 AKSDLK
-1900 DTIYSKYLS
+1900 DTQYEKFIS

-1916 DLMNDYQEFINEK
+1916 DLMTDYQKFIDEK
-1929 LNDTNNILDE
+1929 LNDTNTILDE

-2001 TSSYNPAKEADI
+2001 TSSYDPAKEADI

-2023 KKAINDQRQ
+2023 KKAINGQRQ
-2032 SFQNQIKELES
+2032 SFQNQIKEFES
-2043 QLKQLYGELNSV
+2043 QLKQLYGELNSI

-2088 MIQDVTHNKDVLQQ
+2088 MIQDVTHNKDMLQQ

-2136 AWTQENKREMIYRAS
+2136 AWTQENKRELIYRAA
-2151 DGAVLTKLN
+2151 DGALLTELN

-2174 WKMAQMNPAQMY
+2174 WELAKTNPSLLYSSTNFVPKLPDIAKSAGTSTIVEVGDIVMN
-2186 AGQFTP
+2186 G
-2192 VTPDFSKSVNNSS
+2192 VNDP
-2205 NIEVTFGDLVL
+2205 ETFGRQL
-2216 PDVTN
+2216 
-2221 SAEFADS
+2221 
-2228 VESVMREAICRNG
+2228 REEICKNG

-2250 VSAKQLGKNDVGNA
+2250 VSAKQLKKNSIGNA

>member
-1 MAKKINIDVNLRD
+1 MIFKTMTNTSGKTGIQPNNFISGLFNGDLFKKQTFSLSEVLSTSDVDAIKAYNKQIDNCVTSQTAFNRTMLNTSKEAQNVVAAANGNKVALDGLTKSSKAAELGMKALAMAGNMLLIYALTSAVDIIYKCATASDRLAESAAQMGSEFVSTKSDISDYKTKIKELYQTINDDTSSYEDTYNARQELLKIQDEMIDKFGDEADAVKLVTDAINGQTDSLDTLTQDKWQETVNAFNSDRGKGWTEKVADAFANIGHGNNFQRMIDEMEDTEVTFHMIPMYGDDTYEEFSKKLKEDFGADITRTERDDAITLSGDLDTIYKQLLNIQTLAKGMGIDDTFLNDLGNQADEAKSKLDEYQEMYSQHVLYDKIFNSEDYEKSFDEINKAYEKYQDAFASGDEESIEKAKQNYAEIVQSATKGLDDQSVIDYFNSMYPDLQEVVGGWEFEVKFKAAVDDDSDDFEKGVQDAVNKFDTIEDIKNYNPKVATDEQKDAYLQLKQYAD
-14 EEAKKKLK
+14 EYGLTLDQLIDKLVQLGLLQSQSKSDLLNKLIPSKSSPTAGVASVLTDTMDGVDADEATKWVESLTEEEAKLANSKDFENALEEQKKKL
-22 DIQNGKYKVDMDV
+22 NG
-35 NVDGINQTTQG
+35 
-46 MNRLK
+46 
-51 ASASNTNT
+51 AS
-59 TFGKLRN
+59 
-66 TISDTFSTGKLAMT
+66 
-80 GYLAVLRSINLASK
+80 
-94 NAKQSIKELDK
+94 
-105 SVTDLSVATNM
+105 LS
-116 SRKSTYD
+116 
-123 LLGQYNNM
+123 
-131 AKQLSSTTTHISSAA
+131 A
-146 DDYLRAGKSM
+146 DDY
-156 SEANKLI
+156 
-163 QDSIMLSKL
+163 
-172 GQIDSGA
+172 
-179 ATEDL
+179 
-184 LATMN
+184 
-189 GFNMSVEEVN
+189 
-199 KALDSMVAIDMAAA
+199 AAA
-213 TSSGDIATALKYC
+213 LQA
-226 ASSADVAG
+226 
-234 VSFNKLAAMIGTVQD
+234 
-249 KTQQSA
+249 
-255 ETVGTFMNTLL
+255 
-266 SRYRNV
+266 V
-272 KVGQFVDDDGQDL
+272 KD
-285 SDVETILDSVGIK
+285 
-298 LRETNQEFRDFETVI
+298 
-313 DEVAKSW
+313 
-320 NNYSGVQQAAIAK
+320 
-333 AFSGSRQQN
+333 
-342 RFIALMEGYNKTLEL
+342 
-357 TEVAANSAGTAVE
+357 
-370 KFNNSYQNSLEA
+370 
-382 KQNTLQATFESMIM
+382 KQNENSEETPISFTEAISQVQA
-396 NSDMGNVYGDILDA
+396 
-410 TTALVKF
+410 
-417 VDETNLLKG
+417 
-426 ALTGLATFGGIK
+426 
-438 AFMTIKTGAME
+438 
-449 AYVELNKFK
+449 
-458 NAMDIVKSTNISTAQ
+458 
-473 FDKLLLL
+473 L
-480 SEGLSKS
+480 SEGLDQLDKIYADVYDKEDFDWSS
-487 QMKQVLS
+487 IL
-494 TNSLTMAQKKQL
+494 NNEDFKKQFGEL
-506 LMVSGLSEEESVAAL
+506 GSVYDDFI
-521 QAWKMTAAN
+521 KTIAN
-530 NGLTAS
+530 SPSDLGACQ
-536 TTSASNAFK
+536 SAF
-545 GLTMMIKANPF
+545 
-556 MIAVT
+556 
-561 AITIGVAA
+561 
-569 WQKYKQSIEDVKD
+569 
-582 RIDELSD
+582 
-589 SISTLESEYKSLK
+589 
-602 ETESENLTD
+602 
-611 AEQARLQYLE
+611 
-621 DRIEREKELKELEE
+621 
-635 ARLIREKY
+635 
-643 GSNFTDSF
+643 
-651 DEDNQNAKYSDFREK
+651 
-666 YFDGMSKVDVTS
+666 
-678 LAYGIDHDEKNVIDI
+678 
-693 GSKIDEYLESQKKI
+693 
-707 QLYID
+707 
-712 QMNKYDSDRQE
+712 
-723 YIWADELKTKE
+723 
-734 ENKLEK
+734 NKL
-740 LIPQLQEEYQNYKE
+740 
-754 AKYEA
+754 
-759 ETAIDEM
+759 T
-766 TQDLDNPNLTD
+766 
-777 KDKETIQSWIAQYQD
+777 
-792 VVKIADYYI
+792 
-801 GLMRDIPAIPSD
+801 
-813 TDTNTYHN
+813 
-821 WYSKLSDDEK
+821 
-831 ELANSDDFKEALEK
+831 
-845 QKEGLGKAAL
+845 
-855 AANDYDIALQEVKN
+855 
-869 TQESV
+869 
-874 ANSGDGIGTT
+874 
-884 SFSDTITELSDLQDD
+884 
-899 LSDLDEAMANIVSD
+899 
-913 GNVDLSSLDGLIE
+913 
-926 AFGKLEE
+926 
-933 AGKNIDTSTVDEAMK
+933 
-948 SLSDATSIQ
+948 
-957 SAQQALDT
+957 
-965 LCTEYIKASGIL
+965 TEYINNS
-977 DDLNE
+977 DVM
-982 SNKNLIATRLQGMGV
+982 KNLTEDTKAGTVAMLEQMGV

-1135 FAKQQQAQKAKDAVQ
+1135 FAKQQQAQKTKDAVQ

-1221 DKALSKLED
+1221 DKAFSKLED

-1244 AYKEALNATTFGIEL
+1244 AYKEALNAATFGIEL

-1306 QSWYDKAQDCLD
+1306 QNWYDKAQDCLD

-1339 TQYEKLATK
+1339 TQYEKLSTK
-1348 IENVNDRTEKWISL
+1348 VENANDRMEKWISL
-1362 KESWGFSANTKNYDS
+1362 KESWGFSANTKNYNS
-1377 MNKNIQKQIDFIIKQ
+1377 MNKNIQKQIDYINKQ

-1402 VAKGSEA
+1402 VTKGSEA

-1420 KASLIDLKQQMQENA
+1420 KASLIELKQQMQENA

-1585 DLAKEKF
+1585 TLAKEKF

-1599 DNKISSNE
+1599 ENKISSNE
-1607 QKKTAL
+1607 QKKTSI

-1618 LAQEQSKQISAAYYK
+1618 LAQEHGKQVSAAYYK

-1658 DAVIKGSI
+1658 DAVISGSI

-1673 YEMVSAINEVT
+1673 YEMVSAINDVT

-1708 FDKSMETVKRINSEN
+1708 FDKSMETVGRINSEN

-1803 DAKKSAEDELQ
+1803 DAKKSAEDELE
-1814 SIQDLVKQGYE
+1814 SINDLVKQGYE
-1825 AQTDALSELIDKYKK
+1825 AQTDALSKLIEKYKK
-1840 LKDSELEAYKYQKEI
+1840 LKDSELDAYKYQKEI

-1880 SRAQIQKLKVEL
+1880 SRATIQKLKVEL

-1916 DLMNDYQEFINEK
+1916 DLMSDYQEFIDEK
-1929 LNDTNNILDE
+1929 INDTNTILDS
-1939 IKTLLGSD
+1939 IKELLGGND
-1947 IIETIKGLDSN
+1947 GIIATLKSLDSN
-1958 LTNDTKDQ
+1958 LTNTTKDQ
-1966 IGSSTTNG
+1966 IDSSTTNG
-1974 GDGGQAA
+1974 GDGGQGA

-2110 SAQLDKDLASING
+2110 SAQLDTDLVSLKG

-2136 AWTQENKREMIYRAS
+2136 AWTQENKRELIYRAA
-2151 DGAVLTKLN
+2151 DGALLTELN

-2174 WKMAQMNPAQMY
+2174 WKLAKMNPAQMY

-2228 VESVMREAICRNG
+2228 VESVMREAICKNG

-2250 VSAKQLGKNDVGNA
+2250 VSAKQLGKNGVGNA

>member
-1 MAKKINIDVNLRD
+1 MIDMVSSNNTFANNSMIFKTIDSSVDNTRKTLALFNKDWNTYKTNWQQGFSQNGVAGGIKSIFQSSNSNSVISKDQLQILRNWNNAVAHGCTNQETFNRIIKDADSNTKLYFSGLNKGKGSVEGLKNAQNVAKQSTIGLTLAQTALNAAISLGFTAALMLAVKGLDKLINSAKRASEAADEAFSDTTEKVQKNE
-14 EEAKKKLK
+14 EEAKSL
-22 DIQNGKYKVDMDV
+22 DELISKYKE
-35 NVDGINQTTQG
+35 
-46 MNRLK
+46 LK
-51 ASASNTNT
+51 
-59 TFGKLRN
+59 
-66 TISDTFSTGKLAMT
+66 
-80 GYLAVLRSINLASK
+80 
-94 NAKQSIKELDK
+94 
-105 SVTDLSVATNM
+105 
-116 SRKSTYD
+116 
-123 LLGQYNNM
+123 
-131 AKQLSSTTTHISSAA
+131 
-146 DDYLRAGKSM
+146 
-156 SEANKLI
+156 
-163 QDSIMLSKL
+163 
-172 GQIDSGA
+172 
-179 ATEDL
+179 
-184 LATMN
+184 
-189 GFNMSVEEVN
+189 
-199 KALDSMVAIDMAAA
+199 
-213 TSSGDIATALKYC
+213 
-226 ASSADVAG
+226 
-234 VSFNKLAAMIGTVQD
+234 
-249 KTQQSA
+249 
-255 ETVGTFMNTLL
+255 
-266 SRYRNV
+266 
-272 KVGQFVDDDGQDL
+272 
-285 SDVETILDSVGIK
+285 
-298 LRETNQEFRDFETVI
+298 
-313 DEVAKSW
+313 
-320 NNYSGVQQAAIAK
+320 
-333 AFSGSRQQN
+333 
-342 RFIALMEGYNKTLEL
+342 
-357 TEVAANSAGTAVE
+357 
-370 KFNNSYQNSLEA
+370 
-382 KQNTLQATFESMIM
+382 
-396 NSDMGNVYGDILDA
+396 
-410 TTALVKF
+410 
-417 VDETNLLKG
+417 
-426 ALTGLATFGGIK
+426 
-438 AFMTIKTGAME
+438 
-449 AYVELNKFK
+449 
-458 NAMDIVKSTNISTAQ
+458 
-473 FDKLLLL
+473 
-480 SEGLSKS
+480 
-487 QMKQVLS
+487 
-494 TNSLTMAQKKQL
+494 
-506 LMVSGLSEEESVAAL
+506 
-521 QAWKMTAAN
+521 
-530 NGLTAS
+530 
-536 TTSASNAFK
+536 
-545 GLTMMIKANPF
+545 
-556 MIAVT
+556 
-561 AITIGVAA
+561 
-569 WQKYKQSIEDVKD
+569 
-582 RIDELSD
+582 
-589 SISTLESEYKSLK
+589 
-602 ETESENLTD
+602 ESENLDVDGRKEIKEIQNDIADLVGVQASNLDLVNGKLDDEIAKLDEISAKEAKNAYETATANYNNSKKATD
-611 AEQARLQYLE
+611 KAAGDDSFLFVDGYSYTGK
-621 DRIEREKELKELEE
+621 REKEAEKVLKNAGFGGNVQSGGFFGNTL
-635 ARLIREKY
+635 
-643 GSNFTDSF
+643 FVMDSF
-651 DEDNQNAKYSDFREK
+651 DNDMKELKGAQEKADYLQSMIDVLEQNGQRATDLYAGLISQRDKYLQYIDNQQDAANSLVNSWISYSQF
-666 YFDGMSKVDVTS
+666 SN
-678 LAYGIDHDEKNVIDI
+678 DEL
-693 GSKIDEYLESQKKI
+693 SKI
-707 QLYID
+707 
-712 QMNKYDSDRQE
+712 NVDSLDSF
-723 YIWADELKTKE
+723 
-734 ENKLEK
+734 
-740 LIPQLQEEYQNYKE
+740 EEYRQKMIEE
-754 AKYEA
+754 AKNDESIGKMLADGTLSDEDLENAVNDFMATSTKFSTWYEQWIGNIESDVQH
-759 ETAIDEM
+759 ETPISSTDILAQVQALS
-766 TQDLDNPNLTD
+766 TGLDQLD
-777 KDKETIQSWIAQYQD
+777 KIYADVYDKEDFDWSSILNND
-792 VVKIADYYI
+792 
-801 GLMRDIPAIPSD
+801 G
-813 TDTNTYHN
+813 
-821 WYSKLSDDEK
+821 
-831 ELANSDDFKEALEK
+831 FKEAFGNMTNVTEEYKNAYDDFIETISNNPSDLSACQSAFDNLATAYIYNSDALKNVTEETKASTIAMLNQMGIVNAAEVVNYRLGASESYAADTGKDLESATLSEITAFA
-845 QKEGLGKAAL
+845 KEADMSDITKASL
-855 AANDYDIALQEVKN
+855 AAYVTEKIHAASI
-869 TQESV
+869 T
-874 ANSGDGIGTT
+874 ITT
-884 SFSDTITELSDLQDD
+884 SADINNLT
-899 LSDLDEAMANIVSD
+899 
-913 GNVDLSSLDGLIE
+913 
-926 AFGKLEE
+926 
-933 AGKNIDTSTVDEAMK
+933 
-948 SLSDATSIQ
+948 
-957 SAQQALDT
+957 ALCSQ
-965 LCTEYIKASGIL
+965 L
-977 DDLNE
+977 
-982 SNKNLIATRLQGMGV
+982 GV
-997 ANAEEMVE
+997 A
-1005 ARLAAQKYATA
+1005 
-1016 NGCIDLANA
+1016 G
-1025 TWEEISALI
+1025 
-1034 AEGNA
+1034 
-1039 SQETQQYLANLA
+1039 
-1051 LSKIDV
+1051 
-1057 NNIKLDTK
+1057 
-1065 ADVDNIIAIANAA
+1065 
-1078 GASAAQIAALKTALA
+1078 TALA
-1093 SLSNANITKW
+1093 
-1103 DDANKGGGMGST
+1103 
-1115 NLMNPA
+1115 
-1121 KLNTPSSGNSKIDQ
+1121 Q
-1135 FAKQQQAQKAKDAVQ
+1135 FARLKAIAMDTSGKYTDGYKEYATTAADQILQNAVNAAQTKYTPQ
-1150 DATDT
+1150 F
-1155 LAKTLDDI
+1155 
-1163 KNGAY
+1163 G
-1168 NLDASNFYAN
+1168 
-1178 YSGGSATSKAVNDA
+1178 GGSATKKAVNDA

-1221 DKALSKLED
+1221 DRALSKLED
-1230 KVDKTS
+1230 KAGKTS

-1291 WDYSDDTV
+1291 WDYTDDTV

-1306 QSWYDKAQDCLD
+1306 QNWYDKAQDCLD

-1339 TQYEKLATK
+1339 TQYEKLSTK
-1348 IENVNDRTEKWISL
+1348 VENANDRMEKWISL
-1362 KESWGFSANTKNYDS
+1362 KESWGFSANTKNYNS
-1377 MNKNIQKQIDFIIKQ
+1377 MNKNIQKQIDYINKQ

-1402 VAKGSEA
+1402 VTKGSEA

-1420 KASLIDLKQQMQENA
+1420 KASLIELKQQMQENA

-1525 KKAAKSGKRISQ
+1525 KKAAKAGKRISQ
-1537 SLLNKASKLNDNGKL
+1537 SLLDKASKLNDNGRL
-1552 YNACVQYNAYL
+1552 YNACVQYNAYW
-1563 DAKEADKAT
+1563 DAKQSDKAT

-1618 LAQEQSKQISAAYYK
+1618 LAQEHGKQISAAYYK

-1643 NKLIKERKDLQKSLN
+1643 NKLIKERKDLQKNLN

-1855 AEKTKQIASLQKQ
+1855 AEKTKTIASLQKQ
-1868 LIANN
+1868 LTAYNGN
-1873 KNADSEE
+1873 DSEE
-1880 SRAQIQKLKVEL
+1880 SRAQIQKLKVQLEE
-1892 QNAKDDLN
+1892 AKSDLK
-1900 DTIYSKYLS
+1900 DTQYEKFIS

-1916 DLMNDYQEFINEK
+1916 DLMTDYQKFIDEK
-1929 LNDTNNILDE
+1929 LNDTNTILDE

-2001 TSSYNPAKEADI
+2001 TSSYDPAKEADI

-2023 KKAINDQRQ
+2023 KKAINGQRQ

-2043 QLKQLYGELNSV
+2043 QLKQLYGELNSI

-2110 SAQLDKDLASING
+2110 SAQLDTDLVSLKG

-2136 AWTQENKREMIYRAS
+2136 AWTQENKRELIYRAA
-2151 DGAVLTKLN
+2151 DGALLTELN

-2250 VSAKQLGKNDVGNA
+2250 VSAKQLGKNRNSIGNA

>member
-1 MAKKINIDVNLRD
+1 MMFKTIDNNGDIKVVTVMKARKIAQDQLTASIARQELQLIAD
-14 EEAKKKLK
+14 EKALTRLEAKVASGIPLEQAMATEMNGASIAAKNHAIQTQGLNGTTDAFVAKQKAAQAQLKATANDSKKL
-22 DIQNGKYKVDMDV
+22 I
-35 NVDGINQTTQG
+35 TT
-46 MNRLK
+46 LK
-51 ASASNTNT
+51 SVAANIGVMIAFTVAIKAIEYAWDKANT
-59 TFGKLRN
+59 T
-66 TISDTFSTGKLAMT
+66 
-80 GYLAVLRSINLASK
+80 
-94 NAKQSIKELDK
+94 
-105 SVTDLSVATNM
+105 
-116 SRKSTYD
+116 
-123 LLGQYNNM
+123 
-131 AKQLSSTTTHISSAA
+131 
-146 DDYLRAGKSM
+146 
-156 SEANKLI
+156 
-163 QDSIMLSKL
+163 
-172 GQIDSGA
+172 
-179 ATEDL
+179 
-184 LATMN
+184 
-189 GFNMSVEEVN
+189 VEEVQG
-199 KALDSMVAIDMAAA
+199 KID
-213 TSSGDIATALKYC
+213 
-226 ASSADVAG
+226 
-234 VSFNKLAAMIGTVQD
+234 
-249 KTQQSA
+249 
-255 ETVGTFMNTLL
+255 
-266 SRYRNV
+266 
-272 KVGQFVDDDGQDL
+272 DL
-285 SDVETILDSVGIK
+285 S
-298 LRETNQEFRDFETVI
+298 
-313 DEVAKSW
+313 
-320 NNYSGVQQAAIAK
+320 
-333 AFSGSRQQN
+333 
-342 RFIALMEGYNKTLEL
+342 
-357 TEVAANSAGTAVE
+357 
-370 KFNNSYQNSLEA
+370 SY
-382 KQNTLQATFESMIM
+382 
-396 NSDMGNVYGDILDA
+396 
-410 TTALVKF
+410 
-417 VDETNLLKG
+417 
-426 ALTGLATFGGIK
+426 
-438 AFMTIKTGAME
+438 
-449 AYVELNKFK
+449 
-458 NAMDIVKSTNISTAQ
+458 
-473 FDKLLLL
+473 
-480 SEGLSKS
+480 
-487 QMKQVLS
+487 
-494 TNSLTMAQKKQL
+494 
-506 LMVSGLSEEESVAAL
+506 
-521 QAWKMTAAN
+521 
-530 NGLTAS
+530 
-536 TTSASNAFK
+536 
-545 GLTMMIKANPF
+545 
-556 MIAVT
+556 
-561 AITIGVAA
+561 
-569 WQKYKQSIEDVKD
+569 
-582 RIDELSD
+582 
-589 SISTLESEYKSLK
+589 ISTLEDEYKSLK
-602 ETESENLTD
+602 ETGSENLTD
-611 AEQARLQYLE
+611 AEQTRLQYLE

-712 QMNKYDSDRQE
+712 QMNKYDSNRQE

-869 TQESV
+869 AQESV

-1051 LSKIDV
+1051 LSKIDI

-1093 SLSNANITKW
+1093 SLSNAKIDKW
-1103 DDANKGGGMGST
+1103 ANSGGGMNSL
-1115 NLMNPA
+1115 NLLNPG

-1135 FAKQQQAQKAKDAVQ
+1135 FAKQQQAQNTKDAVQ

-1306 QSWYDKAQDCLD
+1306 QNWYDKAQDCLD

-1339 TQYEKLATK
+1339 TQYEKLSTK
-1348 IENVNDRTEKWISL
+1348 VENANDRMEKWISL
-1362 KESWGFSANTKNYDS
+1362 KESWGFSANTKNYNS
-1377 MNKNIQKQIDFIIKQ
+1377 MNKNIQKQIDYINKQ

-1402 VAKGSEA
+1402 VTKGSEA

-1420 KASLIDLKQQMQENA
+1420 KASLIELKQQMQENA

-1513 STKENKKILASI
+1513 STSENKKILASI
-1525 KKAAKSGKRISQ
+1525 KKVAKADKRISQ
-1537 SLLNKASKLNDNGKL
+1537 SLLDKASKLNDNGKL
-1552 YNACVQYNAYL
+1552 YNACVQYNAYW
-1563 DAKEADKAT
+1563 DAKQSDKAT

-1618 LAQEQSKQISAAYYK
+1618 LAQEQGKQISAAYYK

-1673 YEMVSAINEVT
+1673 HEMVSAINEVT

-1786 SDENVVQ
+1786 SDENVIQ

-1803 DAKKSAEDELQ
+1803 DAKKSSEDELQ

-1855 AEKTKQIASLQKQ
+1855 AEKTKTIASLQKQ
-1868 LIANN
+1868 LTAYNGN
-1873 KNADSEE
+1873 DSEE
-1880 SRAQIQKLKVEL
+1880 SRAQIQKLKVQLEE
-1892 QNAKDDLN
+1892 AKSDLK
-1900 DTIYSKYLS
+1900 DTQYEKFIS

-1916 DLMNDYQEFINEK
+1916 DLMNDYQEFIDEK
-1929 LNDTNNILDE
+1929 LNDTNTILDE

-2001 TSSYNPAKEADI
+2001 TSSYDPAKEADI

-2023 KKAINDQRQ
+2023 KKAINGQRQ

-2043 QLKQLYGELNSV
+2043 QLKQLYGELNSI

-2088 MIQDVTHNKDVLQQ
+2088 MIQDVTHNKDMLQQ

-2136 AWTQENKREMIYRAS
+2136 AWTQENKRELIYRAA
-2151 DGAVLTKLN
+2151 DGALLTELN

-2174 WKMAQMNPAQMY
+2174 WELAKTNPSLLYSSTNFVPKLPDIAKSAGTSTIVEVGDIVMN
-2186 AGQFTP
+2186 G
-2192 VTPDFSKSVNNSS
+2192 VNDP
-2205 NIEVTFGDLVL
+2205 ETFGRQL
-2216 PDVTN
+2216 
-2221 SAEFADS
+2221 
-2228 VESVMREAICRNG
+2228 REEILKNG

-2250 VSAKQLGKNDVGNA
+2250 VSAKQLGKNGVGNA